1 MKMTMMPRP
10 PNQCVIMR
18 QNRMLNG
25 CDSMLVMTVAPVPVK
40 PEMLSNRPSRKPSE
54 PLKRYGSMPRKVA
67 SSQPSP
73 VMAAPSRIVSCSLPE
88 RPCTRSASPMSTQMQ
103 METAKAGALFSQP

>member
-1 MKMTMMPRP
+1 MTMMPRP

-40 PEMLSNRPSRKPSE
+40 PEMLSKMPSRKPKE
-54 PLKRYGSMPRKVA
+54 PLKRYGSIPKKEA
-67 SSQPSP
+67 KSQP
-73 VMAAPSRIVSCSLPE
+73 
-88 RPCTRSASPMSTQMQ
+88 
-103 METAKAGALFSQP
+103 